1 MLSVDDIGRHEATR
15 LLAEN
20 VVRMRWNEGGE
31 FLSTVVT
38 NLLELPAEELIL
50 LLEQWPL
57 LSREEF
63 MLLLGE
69 NLW

>member
-20 VVRMRWNEGGE
+20 VVRMQWNEGGE

-38 NLLELPAEELIL
+38 NLLELPVEELIL
-50 LLEQWPL
+50 LLEQLPL
-57 LSREEF
+57 LSREEL
-63 MLLLGE
+63 MALLARNSG
-69 NLW
+69 